1 MRSRFLASFGLL
13 AILAGS
19 CSTDSKSSQGSA
31 GAEAEVVDSTPES
44 TIVLGEVAIY
54 ESPRSMINDAF
65 TTIVGTVEGETG
77 PTTASIRVEEVV
89 SDLTPY
95 IDTMS
100 VTAPMPGDV
109 IDVNFLRPQ
118 WRPNLKPSSRV
129 LVFVASGQ
137 AEWKG
142 QWLIVAQ
149 EHGAYL
155 VAETLV
161 GAPGSILDGSDVE
174 ATLADL
180 RSQGDEQ
187 ERIMA
192 QWRGETSS
200 RDDLLASP
208 LSKLLQLPPL
218 DVSSTPEAAE
228 RQAYTLLT
236 AAVELQVFWCKQSPL
251 DTEAL
256 SVADSCGEL
265 EPYNKAEMAD
275 GSFAAMFVVPGRPQV
290 TPRFVPTDTCGS
302 DECFML
308 VLDDRATA
316 HALVPLSATVYEGTD
331 GVPSAPV
338 ELPTDSLPVTT
349 ELKATATTLGA
360 TAAGDSV
367 VFVTLTDDG
376 AKAAYATWCTGP
388 VDNLDACKPDN
399 AQQLLP
405 IASGVL
411 ANLMI
416 VPTACS
422 DSCRVLIVDAAD
434 LSRRGVVQ
442 L

>member
-1 MRSRFLASFGLL
+1 MHSQFLASFGLL

-19 CSTDSKSSQGSA
+19 CSTDSNFSQGSA
-31 GAEAEVVDSTPES
+31 GVEAEGDSTPE
-44 TIVLGEVAIY
+44 TMVVLGEKLVFD
-54 ESPRSMINDAF
+54 SPRSLINEAF
-65 TTIVGTVEGETG
+65 VTILGTIEGEVTS
-77 PTTASIRVEEVV
+77 TTASVRVEEVV
-89 SDLTPY
+89 SDQTPY

-100 VTAPMPGDV
+100 VTAPIPGEV
-109 IDVNFLRPQ
+109 IDINFLRSE
-118 WRPNLKPSSRV
+118 WRPNLKASSRV
-129 LVFVASGQ
+129 LVFVAYGQ
-137 AEWKG
+137 G
-142 QWLIVAQ
+142 QWFVVGQ
-149 EHGAYL
+149 QHSAYL
-155 VAETLV
+155 VGDKLE
-161 GAPGSILDGSDVE
+161 GSSGSILDGRDVE

-192 QWRGETSS
+192 QWRDEMSS

-218 DVSSTPEAAE
+218 DLSNTPAAAE
-228 RQAYTLLT
+228 QQAYTLLT
-236 AAVELQVFWCKQSPL
+236 AAVELQVLWCKQSPL

-275 GSFAAMFVVPGRPQV
+275 GSFAAMFVVPGRPPV
-290 TPRFVPTDTCGS
+290 TPRIVPTDTCGTN
-302 DECFML
+302 ECFML
-308 VLDDRATA
+308 VLDDKATA
-316 HALVPLSATVYEGTD
+316 HALVPLSATAYKGTD

-338 ELPTDSLPVTT
+338 ELPTESLPITT
-349 ELKATATTLGA
+349 QLKATATTLGK
-360 TAAGDSV
+360 TVAGESV

-376 AKAAYATWCTGP
+376 TKAAYATWCTGP
-388 VDNLDACKPDN
+388 VDNLDACNPSN

-405 IASGVL
+405 ITSGML
-411 ANLMI
+411 ANLLI

-422 DSCRVLIVDAAD
+422 DGCRVAIADAAD
-434 LSRRGVVQ
+434 LSRRATVA